1 MIKKI
6 KRTGKEA
13 SLDKL
18 HKAIEEAID
27 QFKKEKGTESSYPV
41 IDGKKYFLKIAAQNR
56 YRHVK
61 NEIDMLQRLSS
72 IHSFYKNYFITSFEK
87 DGKIGML
94 NRFIENS
101 SDLTISIKP
110 YNRLTLDDILTLYNS
125 LLKKVKFFHDHS
137 LTHGDIKAGNFLIS
151 NNHVELIDMESV
163 NDFSDP
169 NKQEIFYIKT
179 KEYALPSVIN
189 KTQFENIKDA
199 FFLYQ
204 YLDIYSVSLLI
215 LYIYNYRVFRQIH
228 NSSGWNLCKRHPKKV
243 VERRTNLLLHL
254 LYYVFSFLPD
264 YSGRKKI
271 TLPFETKE
279 DIPSLDDMIYI
290 LDHRSQINPEF
301 LKKISDRC
309 ETEIMPII

>member
-125 LLKKVKFFHDHS
+125 LLKKVKYH
-137 LTHGDIKAGNFLIS
+137 LA
-151 NNHVELIDMESV
+151 
-163 NDFSDP
+163 SD
-169 NKQEIFYIKT
+169 
-179 KEYALPSVIN
+179 
-189 KTQFENIKDA
+189 
-199 FFLYQ
+199 
-204 YLDIYSVSLLI
+204 
-215 LYIYNYRVFRQIH
+215 
-228 NSSGWNLCKRHPKKV
+228 
-243 VERRTNLLLHL
+243 
-254 LYYVFSFLPD
+254 D
-264 YSGRKKI
+264 Y
-271 TLPFETKE
+271 
-279 DIPSLDDMIYI
+279 MV
-290 LDHRSQINPEF
+290 
-301 LKKISDRC
+301 
-309 ETEIMPII
+309 